1 MDFLL
6 NHWEVGLAALLT
18 LATIITRATKSPKDD
33 QALDTVKRVLGRL
46 SILDHHDS
54 GRTIKPPLQRAT
66 EVTHPDDQMPPP
78 PPPESSSR

>member
-33 QALDTVKRVLGRL
+33 QALASVKRVLGRL

-54 GRTIKPPLQRAT
+54 GRMVKAPLTRAS
-66 EVTHPDDQMPPP
+66 EQTHPDDQMPPP
-78 PPPESSSR
+78 PESSSR

>member
-1 MDFLL
+1 MEFLI
-6 NHWEVGLAALLT
+6 NHWEVGLAALLA

-33 QALDTVKRVLGRL
+33 QALASVKRVLGRL

-54 GRTIKPPLQRAT
+54 GRIVKAPLTRAT
-66 EVTHPDDQMPPP
+66 EQTHPDDHLPP